1 MKTRYAVLLVML
13 AVFAAV
19 LSQKAI
25 AGKGASGGQGG
36 TGGIPLP
43 AGQFSS
49 TAQGS
54 FAICLNSTTFA
65 LESCTTSGVLAIPQG
80 YLATGA
86 ATQDNEGN
94 SCAAFTQVV
103 SDLPVDASP
112 PSVTPNTHVTGKLLN
127 YDSTTGT
134 GDNSFIAYTGG
145 TCNGVTFDS
154 TGATEVSNGTSHFV
168 VTDDGKRIDF
178 LFTTLTNSTSSIG
191 DFSLS
196 GTDLRQT
203 RPEF

>member
-1 MKTRYAVLLVML
+1 MKTRYAVLVML

-25 AGKGASGGQGG
+25 AGKGASSSSGDH
-36 TGGIPLP
+36 GIPLP
-43 AGQFSS
+43 AAQFSS
-49 TAQGS
+49 TVQGS
-54 FAICLNSTTFA
+54 FAICLNPTTFA
-65 LESCTTSGVLAIPQG
+65 QESCSTSGVLAIPLS

-86 ATQDNEGN
+86 STQDNEGN
-94 SCAAFTQVV
+94 SCGTFTQVV

-112 PSVTPNTHVTGKLLN
+112 PTVTANTHVTGKLLN
-127 YDSTTGT
+127 YDSTIGA
-134 GDNSFIAYTGG
+134 GDTSFTAYTGG

-154 TGATEVSNGTSHFV
+154 TGATVVSNGTSHFV

-178 LFTTLTNSTSSIG
+178 LFTTLINSTSSIG

-203 RPEF
+203 SSLF

>member
-1 MKTRYAVLLVML
+1 MKRYAVLVML
-13 AVFAAV
+13 AAFAAV

-25 AGKGASGGQGG
+25 AGKGASGG
-36 TGGIPLP
+36 GGIPLP

-49 TAQGS
+49 TVQGS
-54 FAICLNSTTFA
+54 FAICLNPTTFA
-65 LESCTTSGVLAIPQG
+65 LESCSTSGVLVLPQT

-86 ATQDNEGN
+86 GTMDNEGN
-94 SCAAFTQVV
+94 SCAAFTQVQ
-103 SDLPVDASP
+103 STLPVD
-112 PSVTPNTHVTGKLLN
+112 VTPPFVTANTHVTSKLLN

-134 GDNSFIAYTGG
+134 GDNSFTAYTGG

-154 TGATEVSNGTSHFV
+154 TGATVVSNGTSHFV
-168 VTDDGKRIDF
+168 ITDDGKRTDF
-178 LFTTLTNSTSSIG
+178 LFTTLTNSSASLG

-203 RPEF
+203 RPES

>member
-1 MKTRYAVLLVML
+1 MQFWSCWL
-13 AVFAAV
+13 FAAV

-25 AGKGASGGQGG
+25 AGKGASSSSGDH
-36 TGGIPLP
+36 GIPLP

-49 TAQGS
+49 TVQGS
-54 FAICLNSTTFA
+54 FAICLNPTTFA
-65 LESCTTSGVLAIPQG
+65 LESCSTSGVLVLPQS

-86 ATQDNEGN
+86 STTDNEGN
-94 SCAAFTQVV
+94 SCATFTQVE
-103 SDLPVDASP
+103 STLPVD
-112 PSVTPNTHVTGKLLN
+112 VTPPIVTANTHVTGKLLN

-134 GDNSFIAYTGG
+134 GDNSFTAYTGG

-154 TGATEVSNGTSHFV
+154 TGATVVSNGTSHFV
-168 VTDDGKRIDF
+168 ITDDGKRTDF
-178 LFTTLTNSTSSIG
+178 LFTTLTNSSASLG

-203 RPEF
+203 RS

>member
-1 MKTRYAVLLVML
+1 MKTRYAVLVML
-13 AVFAAV
+13 AAFAAV

-25 AGKGASGGQGG
+25 AGKGASGG
-36 TGGIPLP
+36 GGIPLP

-49 TAQGS
+49 TVQGS
-54 FAICLNSTTFA
+54 FALCLNPTFA
-65 LESCTTSGVLAIPQG
+65 LESCSTSGVLVIPQT

-86 ATQDNEGN
+86 GTMDNEGN
-94 SCAAFTQVV
+94 SCAAFTQVQ
-103 SDLPVDASP
+103 STLPVD
-112 PSVTPNTHVTGKLLN
+112 VTPPFVTANTHVTGKLLN

-134 GDNSFIAYTGG
+134 GDNSFTAYTGG

-154 TGATEVSNGTSHFV
+154 TGATVVSNGTSHFV
-168 VTDDGKRIDF
+168 ITDDGKRTDF
-178 LFTTLTNSTSSIG
+178 LFTTLTNSSASLG

-203 RPEF
+203 RPES